1 MSEIKKQ
8 WYVVRAIGGKEG
20 KVKEYIEAEIRH
32 NHLEDYI
39 SQVLIPTEKVYTIRN
54 GKKVSKE
61 KVSYPGYVLVEAAF
75 VGQIPIIIRN
85 TPNVLGFLGDT
96 KEDSRKMNAT
106 PFIKLQIKG
115 GAANPS
121 PPVGPALGSKG
132 VNIMDFCKQFNAR
145 TQDKAGKVLPV
156 IITVYS
162 DKSFDFVV
170 KQPPVAIQLKEAAKV
185 QKGSAQP
192 NRDKV
197 GQVTWDQ
204 IREIAQDKMPDM
216 NCFTLESA
224 MRMVAGT
231 ARSMGIS
238 VVGEFPNM

>member
-8 WYVVRAIGGKEG
+8 WYVVRAIGGKEN

-106 PFIKLQIKG
+106 PLRPQEVARI
-115 GAANPS
+115 
-121 PPVGPALGSKG
+121 LGRVS
-132 VNIMDFCKQFNAR
+132 
-145 TQDKAGKVLPV
+145 
-156 IITVYS
+156 S
-162 DKSFDFVV
+162 
-170 KQPPVAIQLKEAAKV
+170 
-185 QKGSAQP
+185 
-192 NRDKV
+192 
-197 GQVTWDQ
+197 
-204 IREIAQDKMPDM
+204 M
-216 NCFTLESA
+216 NCLYVPLWMFSSTPASEASPLYRPKRA
-224 MRMVAGT
+224 NNDVF
-231 ARSMGIS
+231 IILC
-238 VVGEFPNM
+238 F